1 MTRTANEYER
11 ADHARDLAKHDERP
25 GDRLT
30 PMTSHALEIAI
41 LVKAVKDPREG
52 AALIEQYAC
61 TREAEGV
68 LKGVTRTLDR
78 LAPPVR
84 P

>member
-1 MTRTANEYER
+1 MTRAATQAEIN
-11 ADHARDLAKHDERP
+11 DHDRDLAKHDERP